1 MFNQQISTL
10 VRNVAGTLQPARGLL
25 GRTSSCKQISSPI
38 TFSSSDEEH
47 THIHSHT
54 ASAVNSSPHCH
65 HVCTGGYLSL
75 ERTAGTYLSLNSLH
89 FFFPQTL
96 HTVIFGHICC
106 SQWTFQLISWC
117 KTANHWQEKWLL
129 SLSTSH
135 ITLTSEFCCDELLRH
150 CRCLTSAYMSVH
162 CSVVSAPTGKITSTW
177 TLKLILWWWNLLNSN
192 PKRGLAHLRAWKH

>member
-10 VRNVAGTLQPARGLL
+10 VRNVAGTLQPARF
-25 GRTSSCKQISSPI
+25 TW
-38 TFSSSDEEH
+38 
-47 THIHSHT
+47 THIQLQTNQQSHHIFLFWWGTHTHSHT

-65 HVCTGGYLSL
+65 HVCTGGYLNL
-75 ERTAGTYLSLNSLH
+75 ERTAGTDLSLNSLH
-89 FFFPQTL
+89 FFFPSNSA
-96 HTVIFGHICC
+96 HSHICC

-117 KTANHWQEKWLL
+117 ETANHWQEKWLL

-150 CRCLTSAYMSVH
+150 CRCLTSAYTVH

>member
-1 MFNQQISTL
+1 MSQERCSQHEVYLDAHPAANKSAVPSHFPLLMRNTHTHTL
-10 VRNVAGTLQPARGLL
+10 TH
-25 GRTSSCKQISSPI
+25 SFSCKQFATMCAQVAISALKGQQGLTFHWI
-38 TFSSSDEEH
+38 DFMFFFSSNSA
-47 THIHSHT
+47 HSHI
-54 ASAVNSSPHCH
+54 S
-65 HVCTGGYLSL
+65 
-75 ERTAGTYLSLNSLH
+75 
-89 FFFPQTL
+89 
-96 HTVIFGHICC
+96 C

-117 KTANHWQEKWLL
+117 ETANHWQEKWLL